1 MYSAASSAATN
12 DGGGASKTL
21 EETYKYLGALYE
33 RSDSLQKLFFL
44 ISQRF
49 FFYIVDWTS
58 LKVTRNCC
66 FSCSKLN
73 IGKKLQKFRTSRS

>member
-21 EETYKYLGALYE
+21 EETYKYLEALYE
-33 RSDSLQKLFFL
+33 RSDSHQKLFFL

-49 FFYIVDWTS
+49 FFT
-58 LKVTRNCC
+58 
-66 FSCSKLN
+66 
-73 IGKKLQKFRTSRS
+73 